1 MPLRSDD
8 EQEARMGYQSTVQV
22 IERGGKNRQYYLI
35 CPSPLA
41 QALEIE
47 KGEVVEWV
55 VEDKHT
61 LILKRAAGRRR
72 ATAKRRRHDA

>member
-1 MPLRSDD
+1 
-8 EQEARMGYQSTVQV
+8 MGYQSTVQV
-22 IERGGKNRQYYLI
+22 IQRGGKNRQYYLI
-35 CPSPLA
+35 CPAPLA

-61 LILKRAAGRRR
+61 LTLKRDPQRRSHPGAARIPTPRRPH
-72 ATAKRRRHDA
+72 AE

>member
-1 MPLRSDD
+1 MLLPSDAR
-8 EQEARMGYQSTVQV
+8 QEASMGYQSRVQV
-22 IERGGKNRQYYLI
+22 IQRGGKNRQYYLI
-35 CPSPLA
+35 CPAPLA

-61 LILKRAAGRRR
+61 LTLKRTPRPRTPSPTRRR
-72 ATAKRRRHDA
+72 PDA

>member
-1 MPLRSDD
+1 
-8 EQEARMGYQSTVQV
+8 MGYQSTVQV
-22 IERGGKNRQYYLI
+22 IQRGEKNRQYYLF
-35 CPSPLA
+35 CPAPLA

-61 LILKRAAGRRR
+61 LILKRSGGRRNR
-72 ATAKRRRHDA
+72 SRRPSHGGAR

>member
-1 MPLRSDD
+1 
-8 EQEARMGYQSTVQV
+8 MGYQSTVQV
-22 IERGGKNRQYYLI
+22 IQRGGKNRQFYLI

-41 QALEIE
+41 HALEIE

-61 LILKRAAGRRR
+61 LTLKRDPQRSPRRRTTANPAGRRR
-72 ATAKRRRHDA
+72 HVQ

>member
-1 MPLRSDD
+1 
-8 EQEARMGYQSTVQV
+8 MGYQSTMQV
-22 IERGGKNRQYYLI
+22 IQRGGKNRQYYLI

-55 VEDKHT
+55 VKDKHT
-61 LILKRAAGRRR
+61 LILKRATGRQR
-72 ATAKRRRHDA
+72 ATLKRREHDA

>member
-1 MPLRSDD
+1 MFPLSD
-8 EQEARMGYQSTVQV
+8 EGEEAGMGYQSTVQV
-22 IERGGKNRQYYLI
+22 IQLGGKNRQYYLI

-61 LILKRAAGRRR
+61 LILKRAGGRRR
-72 ATAKRRRHDA
+72 ATSKRREGDA